1 MSPGQQLHTALLR
14 ECFAVSVGLPSAVQT
29 DICAVTVIPPQCS
42 RTAAQVGG
50 GLTVPILANN
60 SFAALSINNES
71 FTGHCAAMS

>member
-1 MSPGQQLHTALLR
+1 MSPVQQLHTALLR
-14 ECFAVSVGLPSAVQT
+14 ECFAVSAGLPSAVQT
-29 DICAVTVIPPQCS
+29 DICAVTVIQCS

-60 SFAALSINNES
+60 SFAALIINNES

>member
-1 MSPGQQLHTALLR
+1 MSPVQQLHTALLR
-14 ECFAVSVGLPSAVQT
+14 ECFAVSAGLPS

-60 SFAALSINNES
+60 SFAALIINNES